1 MNPVKITSV
10 LMLEPAGALPP
21 ALTEAAGEAFPG
33 VACTAVADLAEAM
46 GRPLCSGL
54 ELLCLAAEPKAGEVP
69 PDELLDA
76 DSLPRWGVVRFAG
89 AAPDVVKSVWSKE
102 ALIPLLREAAA
113 RHALSRDNAR
123 LRGELLTMAR
133 RVSHDLRTPL
143 GGIIATVDML
153 AETIPAVGQSASPV
167 FAAIDEITKIITR
180 TSSLL
185 KAIAQP
191 LPRTLVNMGTAVEEA
206 LRRLER
212 PLYEKQATLHQPDA
226 WPEVAGVA
234 PWLEL
239 IWWNLIHNALQHSAT
254 PQVITMGWEKETE
267 GHRFWIRDSG
277 PGLPGS
283 SGRPVF
289 PSFHLL
295 HGPNAGHGLGLPI
308 VRRLTELQGGTCGY
322 HQAAGESPAFSF
334 FLPDEA

>member
-1 MNPVKITSV
+1 
-10 LMLEPAGALPP
+10 MLDPAGVLPP
-21 ALTEAAGEAFPG
+21 ALTDAAGEAFPG
-33 VACTAVADLAEAM
+33 VACTAVPELATAM
-46 GRPLCSGL
+46 ERPLCDGL
-54 ELLCLAAEPKAGEVP
+54 ELLCIAAEPVAGEVP
-69 PDELLDA
+69 PDGLLDG
-76 DSLPRWGVVRFAG
+76 DSLPRWGVVQFAG
-89 AAPDVVKSVWSKE
+89 AAPDLTKTAWSKE
-102 ALIPLLREAAA
+102 ALTAVLKEAAT

-191 LPRTLVNMGTAVEEA
+191 LPRTLLNMGTAVGEA

-212 PLYEKQATLHQPDA
+212 PLFEKQATLHQPDG
-226 WPEVAGVA
+226 WPDVAGVA

-239 IWWNLIHNALQHSAT
+239 IWWNLIHNSLQYSST
-254 PQVITMGWEKETE
+254 PQIITMGWEKEAQ

-283 SGRPVF
+283 SHRPAF

-295 HGPNAGHGLGLPI
+295 HDPNAGHGLGLPI

-322 HQAAGESPAFSF
+322 HQNAGESPTFSF
-334 FLPDEA
+334 FLPEDV